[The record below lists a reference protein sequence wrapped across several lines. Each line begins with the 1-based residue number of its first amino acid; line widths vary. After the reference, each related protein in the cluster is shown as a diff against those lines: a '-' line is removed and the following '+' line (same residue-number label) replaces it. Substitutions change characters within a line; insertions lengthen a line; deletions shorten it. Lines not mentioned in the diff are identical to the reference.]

1 MLTGVLYTADLISQ
15 LLPHFLFYF
24 VSMKKIIF
32 LLVFAFYCTKV
43 LAQTDPFAYSKFTTT
58 QNRSK
63 FYNDMVNH
71 SITKNLALP
80 LTDETE
86 ENWKDAFN
94 AMELIN
100 YQHAWTKPVIKKAV
114 DSMEKRSPYFQQELL
129 EMLYANQQLQYLKPI
144 AHLLATTQSAKIFAI
159 CAEYLLVA
167 DTSKKIIADIKNTG
181 IKKSYLFTDNKDKAI
196 ILELF
201 RHLENLSKKTSYP
214 STSQLKTLFN
224 KNYLKGN
231 VVVYSIQ
238 RKNRNYTGIVIIK
251 DTGGNF
257 IQNNDGRLF
266 SLPQLARSLSN
277 FPAYISNGNTPQ
289 GIYRMYGFGRSRSAF
304 IGPTENIQLTM
315 PYEKSLA
322 HFFKDSSITDTV
334 WSKGWYGKLVPMAL
348 KNYAPFYETLYAG
361 EAGRTEIIAHG
372 TAVDPAF
379 YKGQLYYPFTPTAG
393 CLSTK
398 EIWDAN
404 GKCIF
409 SDQQKLADAIKKA
422 GGANGYLIVLE
433 LDDVKKNVAPEEIL
447 SYLP

>member
-1 MLTGVLYTADLISQ
+1 
-15 LLPHFLFYF
+15 
-24 VSMKKIIF
+24 MKITVF
-32 LLVFAFYCTKV
+32 LLLIAFLCNNCI
-43 LAQTDPFAYSKFTTT
+43 AQTDPFTYSKFTTA
-58 QNRSK
+58 QNRAK

-71 SITKNLALP
+71 SITKNLSLP

-86 ENWKDAFN
+86 ENWQDAFN

-100 YQHAWTKPVIKKAV
+100 YQLTWTKPSIKKAV
-114 DSMEKRSPYFQQELL
+114 DSMENRSLYFQQELL
-129 EMLYANQQLQYLKPI
+129 EMLYANQQLQYLKPV
-144 AHLLATTQSAKIFAI
+144 AHLLAITQSAKIFAI
-159 CAEYLLVA
+159 CAEYLLLA
-167 DTSKKIIADIKNTG
+167 NTSKKIIADIKNTG

-196 ILELF
+196 ILELY
-201 RHLENLSKKTSYP
+201 RHLDNLSKKP
-214 STSQLKTLFN
+214 NFLAASQIKTLFN
-224 KNYLKGN
+224 KNYLRGN

-251 DTGGNF
+251 DTAGNF
-257 IQNNDGRLF
+257 IQTSDGKLF

-277 FPAYISNGNTPQ
+277 FPGYISNGNTPQ

-322 HFFKDSSITDTV
+322 YFFKDSSITDTV
-334 WSKGWYGKLVPMAL
+334 WGKGWYGKLVPAAL

-433 LDDVKKNVAPEEIL
+433 LDDAKKNIDLEEIL
-447 SYLP
+447 PYLP

>member
-1 MLTGVLYTADLISQ
+1 
-15 LLPHFLFYF
+15 
-24 VSMKKIIF
+24 MKRIVF
-32 LLVFAFYCTKV
+32 LLLIVFLCNN
-43 LAQTDPFAYSKFTTT
+43 LIAQTDPFTYSKFTTA

-71 SITKNLALP
+71 SITKNLSLP
-80 LTDETE
+80 LNEETE
-86 ENWKDAFN
+86 ENWQGAFN

-100 YQHAWTKPVIKKAV
+100 YQQAWTKPIIKKTV
-114 DSMEKRSPYFQQELL
+114 DSMENRSLYFQQALL
-129 EMLYANQQLQYLKPI
+129 EMLYANQQLQYLKPV
-144 AHLLATTQSAKIFAI
+144 AHLLANTANAKIFAI
-159 CAEYLLVA
+159 CAEYLLLA
-167 DTSKKIIADIKNTG
+167 DTSKKIIAEIKNASL
-181 IKKSYLFTDNKDKAI
+181 KKASLFYEDKDKAI
-196 ILELF
+196 MFELF
-201 RHLENLSKKTSYP
+201 RHLDNLAKKQGYLAI
-214 STSQLKTLFN
+214 SQLKTLFS
-224 KNYLKGN
+224 KNYLRGN

-238 RKNRNYTGIVIIK
+238 RKNRNYTGIVVIR
-251 DTGGNF
+251 DTAGNF
-257 IQNNDGRLF
+257 IQNNDGKLF

-322 HFFKDSSITDTV
+322 YFFKDSSITDTV
-334 WSKGWYGKLVPMAL
+334 WSKGWYGRLMPTAL

-379 YKGQLYYPFTPTAG
+379 YKGQLYYPYTPTAG

-433 LDDVKKNVAPEEIL
+433 LDDAKKNVASEEIL
-447 SYLP
+447 PYLP

>member
-1 MLTGVLYTADLISQ
+1 
-15 LLPHFLFYF
+15 
-24 VSMKKIIF
+24 MKRTIF
-32 LLVFAFYCTKV
+32 LLFIIC
-43 LAQTDPFAYSKFTTT
+43 LCNNLIAQTDPFTYSRFTTA

-71 SITKNLALP
+71 SITKNLFLP
-80 LTDETE
+80 LNEETE
-86 ENWKDAFN
+86 ENWQDAFN

-100 YQHAWTKPVIKKAV
+100 YQQAWTKPAIKKAV

-129 EMLYANQQLQYLKPI
+129 EMLYANQQLQYLKPV
-144 AHLLATTQSAKIFAI
+144 ARLLANTQNAKIFAI
-159 CAEYLLVA
+159 CAEYLLLA

-201 RHLENLSKKTSYP
+201 RHLDNLSKKP
-214 STSQLKTLFN
+214 GFLAASQLKTLFN
-224 KNYLKGN
+224 KNYLRGN

-238 RKNRNYTGIVIIK
+238 RKKRNYTGIVIIK
-251 DTGGNF
+251 DTAGNF
-257 IQNNDGRLF
+257 IQNNEGKLF

-322 HFFKDSSITDTV
+322 YFFKDSSITDTL
-334 WSKGWYGKLVPMAL
+334 WSKGWYGRLVPTAL

-372 TAVDPAF
+372 TAVDPSF
-379 YKGQLYYPFTPTAG
+379 YKEQLYYPFTPTAG

-433 LDDVKKNVAPEEIL
+433 LDDAKKNVAPEEIL
-447 SYLP
+447 PYLP